1 MSQHDASLARVQVSA
16 QVSSELADTLYRF
29 LRPLLFELPTQLDR
43 RPVHTV
49 LSTVTGN
56 RALAAALWFAQCS
69 STYPKDMGNPTGETF
84 VGSPPALGCP
94 TEGGVLA
101 LPVYELAT
109 DRPLWLVVAR
119 PGQGREP
126 WYLLTMEPVDS
137 GEAAWRTVL
146 AYACRWQVEMAIRF
160 DKSERGFDSIRVR
173 DGEAPHKL
181 LLLAS
186 LA

>member
-137 GEAAWRTVL
+137 GEAAWH
-146 AYACRWQVEMAIRF
+146 I
-160 DKSERGFDSIRVR
+160 
-173 DGEAPHKL
+173 
-181 LLLAS
+181 LLAS